1 MLRLYAGLEWRHG
14 RSNSNVDRVCHR
26 SSSNGS
32 QAQDDRI
39 EEVTVCG
46 FIMVHTSIH
55 LTRSNSDWPN
65 GNDDTRASSI
75 INLVFLFTWLP
86 PPSLGMARRCFDL
99 EKSAAR
105 FLGPKTPFLH
115 PHIARTRF
123 RGFLPHQPR
132 THEPPRQAPSTAE
145 WRVVATKYSGGGD
158 LLTSLTV
165 STQEPNLIVSGLSS
179 PSATNPLPSLDP
191 RSKPTQATTY

>member
-1 MLRLYAGLEWRHG
+1 MLRLYSGQEWRHG
-14 RSNSNVDRVCHR
+14 RSNSNVDCVCHR
-26 SSSNGS
+26 SSPNGS
-32 QAQDDRI
+32 QTQDDRI
-39 EEVTVCG
+39 EEVTVYG

-86 PPSLGMARRCFDL
+86 PPSLGRARRCFDL

-115 PHIARTRF
+115 PPHRKNTF
-123 RGFLPHQPR
+123 PGFSTSSTTNPR
-132 THEPPRQAPSTAE
+132 TPSSGP
-145 WRVVATKYSGGGD
+145 KYSRVTCRSYEIQRGRWSPYR
-158 LLTSLTV
+158 LR
-165 STQEPNLIVSGLSS
+165 TQEPNLIVSGLSS